1 MFGSTAHS
9 EQINTRRDELLPLD
23 PFLSKRSIAKVG
35 CIFHYAIARRLRSA
49 SFHLPATHL
58 CRCLWIMHRRHLRPL
73 RPFSFHRVYP
83 VASMRVAWTRRMH
96 VRIDCANV
104 APPTVI
110 PGQALYSRVANLLI
124 NYRAAVTLH
133 RPAAALS
140 SAARRT
146 RERHS
151 RINRP
156 SLPDLAPPKNR
167 AELSFSKEK
176 RRNRIE
182 ADNARQFE
190 SIPPPLVK
198 PSGSG
203 AAIREGLI
211 LIRSRSFPR
220 SGVI

>member
-1 MFGSTAHS
+1 
-9 EQINTRRDELLPLD
+9 
-23 PFLSKRSIAKVG
+23 
-35 CIFHYAIARRLRSA
+35 
-49 SFHLPATHL
+49 
-58 CRCLWIMHRRHLRPL
+58 MHRRHLRPL

-151 RINRP
+151 RINRAGTFPDRHSPTSLHPRIAPNSP
-156 SLPDLAPPKNR
+156 SPRRRGGIESRPITRGNSNR
-167 AELSFSKEK
+167 YHHRSLNHPVREQ
-176 RRNRIE
+176 
-182 ADNARQFE
+182 QFE
-190 SIPPPLVK
+190 EV
-198 PSGSG
+198 
-203 AAIREGLI
+203 
-211 LIRSRSFPR
+211 
-220 SGVI
+220 

>member
-1 MFGSTAHS
+1 
-9 EQINTRRDELLPLD
+9 
-23 PFLSKRSIAKVG
+23 
-35 CIFHYAIARRLRSA
+35 
-49 SFHLPATHL
+49 
-58 CRCLWIMHRRHLRPL
+58 MHRRHLRPL

-83 VASMRVAWTRRMH
+83 VASMRVARTRIH

-151 RINRP
+151 RINRAGTFPDP
-156 SLPDLAPPKNR
+156 SPPPRSAPRIAPNSASPRGRGGIESRPITRGNSNR
-167 AELSFSKEK
+167 YLV
-176 RRNRIE
+176 
-182 ADNARQFE
+182 
-190 SIPPPLVK
+190 PPPLVK

-203 AAIREGLI
+203 AGIRGGLI